1 MFKFYELLLD
11 AEVFIV
17 FLQKHFVFQMEFQY
31 LMERRQTFIK
41 KNYPFQ
47 ISKDIQVIKFIRNNT
62 VCDHQANYIFTVK
75 L

>member
-1 MFKFYELLLD
+1 MFTFYALLLE

-31 LMERRQTFIK
+31 LMERGQTFIK
-41 KNYPFQ
+41 KNYRLQ
-47 ISKDIQVIKFIRNNT
+47 ISKDIQIIKFIRNNA
-62 VCDHQANYIFTVK
+62 VCVHQANYIFTVK